1 MGARGTS
8 PLYTVCMTKVFDHQL
23 HTLPSGLRLV
33 TVPMP
38 SATTATVLVLVKCG
52 SKYEP
57 KNLGGISHFLE
68 HMMFK
73 GTQRRPGYMDI
84 SRELDGIGASYNAFT
99 SKEVTGYYAKAAATK
114 LDTIMDVVFDIFLNS
129 KLDQGAMEIERGPIN
144 EELRM
149 RRDDPQQH
157 IGRLFEELLYGDQP
171 AGWEVGGTQETVNAM
186 MAPDLRSWFDTHY
199 VASNTIIAVAGN
211 IDPKAVLAKVE
222 STFEHIR
229 QAHPTDKLAVVES
242 QKVPGII
249 AASKDVEQLYVALG
263 VRGFTMHD
271 DRRYPA
277 ALMAQILGGGMSSRL
292 FDEVREKRG
301 LAYYVWAGNT
311 NYTDSGYFEVGA
323 GLNREKAKEGMRVI
337 LDELRKVASDGV
349 KTEELQ
355 RVKDQAE
362 GRMAF
367 TLESTGGVADE
378 FGGSVLFY
386 DRIVTPEEDLAK
398 IKAVTESDIR
408 DVAQTIFTG
417 ERLNMAVIGPSVKS
431 EEYSDVL
438 KFTT

>member
-1 MGARGTS
+1 
-8 PLYTVCMTKVFDHQL
+8 MTTGFDHRL
-23 HTLPSGLRLV
+23 HTFASGLRLV
-33 TVPMP
+33 TIPMP

-73 GTQRRPGYMDI
+73 GTQRRPGYVDI

-99 SKEVTGYYAKAAATK
+99 SKEVTGYYAKAAASK

-129 KLDQGAMEIERGPIN
+129 KLDQGAMEIERGPII

-171 AGWEVGGTQETVNAM
+171 AGWEVGGTEDTVKGM
-186 MAPDLRSWFDTHY
+186 QSTDLRSWFDTHY
-199 VASNTIIAVAGN
+199 VAANTIIAVAGN
-211 IDPKAVLAKVE
+211 INADEVRAKVE
-222 STFEHIR
+222 STFASIR
-229 QAHPTDKLAVVES
+229 TAERAGKLATIDT
-242 QKVPGII
+242 QAAPAII
-249 AASKDVEQLYVALG
+249 TAKKDVEQLYVSLG
-263 VRGFTMHD
+263 VRGFDMYD

-292 FDEVREKRG
+292 FDEVRQKRG

-311 NYTDSGYFEVGA
+311 NYTDSGYFEIGA
-323 GLNREKAKEGMRVI
+323 GLNQQKAREGIEVI
-337 LDELRKVASDGV
+337 LKEMQQIAADGV
-349 KTEELQ
+349 TTEELS

-362 GRMAF
+362 GRLAF
-367 TLESTGGVADE
+367 TLESTSGVADE

-386 DRIVTPEEDLAK
+386 DAIHTPEEDIAK
-398 IKAVTESDIR
+398 IKAVSADDIR
-408 DVAQTIFTG
+408 DVAQTIFKD
-417 ERLNMAVIGPSVKS
+417 ERLNMAVIGP
-431 EEYSDVL
+431 DVN
-438 KFTT
+438 KEDFVDVVTFK

>member
-1 MGARGTS
+1 MNNG
-8 PLYTVCMTKVFDHQL
+8 FDHHL

-33 TVPMP
+33 TIPMP
-38 SATTATVLVLVKCG
+38 SATTATVLVLVRCG

-73 GTQRRPGYMDI
+73 GTERRPGYVDI

-99 SKEVTGYYAKAAATK
+99 SKEVTGYYAKAAASK

-129 KLDQGAMEIERGPIN
+129 KLEQGAMEIERGPII

-171 AGWEVGGTQETVNAM
+171 AGWEVGGTEETVTSM
-186 MAPDLRSWFDTHY
+186 QAPDLRAWFDTHY
-199 VASNTIIAVAGN
+199 VAANTIIAVAGK
-211 IDPKAVLAKVE
+211 IDPKQVLQKVE
-222 STFEHIR
+222 ATFAHIR
-229 QAHPTDKLAVVES
+229 TADIGSKLATVET
-242 QKVPGII
+242 QDKPALRTAI
-249 AASKDVEQLYVALG
+249 KDVEQLYVSLG
-263 VRGFTMHD
+263 VRSFDMYD

-292 FDEVREKRG
+292 FDEVRQKRG

-311 NYTDSGYFEVGA
+311 QYTDAGYFEIGA
-323 GLNREKAKEGMRVI
+323 GLNQEKAREGIKVI
-337 LDELRKVASDGV
+337 LDEMKKIASDGV
-349 KTEELQ
+349 TPEELT

-362 GRMAF
+362 GRLAF
-367 TLESTGGVADE
+367 TLESTSGVADE

-386 DRIVTPEEDLAK
+386 DKIVTPEEDIAK
-398 IKAVTESDIR
+398 IKAVSQSDIR
-408 DVAQTIFTG
+408 DVAEAIFKDKG
-417 ERLNMAVIGPSVKS
+417 LNMAVIGPRVK
-431 EEYSDVL
+431 EEEFADVL
-438 KFTT
+438 KFS